1 MSHNMKIYFLVIPV
15 IIGIIIGATLVS
27 DLEQTSGNSS
37 VLNEKNLLQGSTIL
51 GNPNAKITIVEFG
64 DYQCTFCY
72 KFHDETMKKINESY
86 IKTENVNFIYKDF
99 PLNGKQ
105 SILASEASYCAQKQ
119 NKFWEYHDILYNN
132 WGGENT
138 GWITEKVLLGFA
150 KNLELNLDDF
160 SNCLR
165 NSEFR
170 QKVLD
175 NEQFGKDIG
184 INATP
189 SFLIFNE
196 NEVYRIIGA
205 QSFEKFEQVFQELGN
220 SLKQ

>member
-1 MSHNMKIYFLVIPV
+1 MKIYFLAIPI
-15 IIGIIIGATLVS
+15 IIGILIGIGLVS
-27 DLEQTSGNSS
+27 NLDQDSGNSS
-37 VLNEKNLLQGSTIL
+37 VLTKENLIEGTIIM

-72 KFHDETMKKINESY
+72 KFHDETMKRINEKY

-105 SILASEASYCAQKQ
+105 SILASEASYCAEKQ
-119 NKFWEYHDILYNN
+119 GKFWEYHNTLYSN

-138 GWITEKVLLGFA
+138 GWITENVLLGFA
-150 KNLELNLDDF
+150 RDVKLNLDDF
-160 SNCLR
+160 SQCLE

-170 QKVLD
+170 QKVLG

-189 SFLIFNE
+189 SFLIFNDD
-196 NEVYRIIGA
+196 EVYRIIGA
-205 QSFEKFEQVFQELGN
+205 QSFEKFEQVFNELGN
-220 SLKQ
+220 S

>member
-1 MSHNMKIYFLVIPV
+1 MRIYFLAIPI
-15 IIGIIIGATLVS
+15 IIGIIFGLVLM
-27 DLEQTSGNSS
+27 DNLEQTPNNSS
-37 VLNEKNLLQGSTIL
+37 VLNKENLMKGSTMM
-51 GNPNAKITIVEFG
+51 GNPNAKITVVEFG

-72 KFHDETMKKINESY
+72 KFHDETMKKINEKY

-105 SILASEASYCAQKQ
+105 SILASEASYCAEKQ
-119 NKFWEYHDILYNN
+119 NKFWEYHNTLYNN

-138 GWITEKVLLGFA
+138 GWITENVLLGFA
-150 KNLELNLDDF
+150 RDVRLNLDDF
-160 SNCLR
+160 SQCLS

-170 QKVLD
+170 QKVLN

-184 INATP
+184 IDATP
-189 SFLIFNE
+189 SFLIFND

-205 QSFEKFEQVFQELGN
+205 QSFEKFEQVFQKLGN
-220 SLKQ
+220 S

>member
-1 MSHNMKIYFLVIPV
+1 
-15 IIGIIIGATLVS
+15 
-27 DLEQTSGNSS
+27 
-37 VLNEKNLLQGSTIL
+37 
-51 GNPNAKITIVEFG
+51 
-64 DYQCTFCY
+64 
-72 KFHDETMKKINESY
+72 MKKINESY

>member
-1 MSHNMKIYFLVIPV
+1 MKIYFLVIPV
-15 IIGIIIGATLVS
+15 IIGVIIGATLVS

-72 KFHDETMKKINESY
+72 KFHDETMKKINEVY